1 MKITFQHFQ
10 NEGIIALDTQMMR
23 PLMVSSHLI
32 LQNGKAAFVDVGAS
46 SSIPN
51 LLKGLSEHSLSKADV
66 EYVIVTHIHLDHAG
80 GVGVLMNQLPK
91 AKLVVHPRGSR
102 HMIDPSKL
110 IAGATAVYGPE
121 EMSKTYGEILPVLED
136 RVIVAE
142 DGFQLDFD
150 GRILEF
156 WDTPGHA
163 RHHLCIIDHLTSSI
177 FTGDSFGLSY
187 REFDYNDQVFILPTT
202 SPVQFDP
209 DEMKATIWRIAKFQP
224 EAVYLTHFGR
234 LDYRESLAEDL
245 LRMVDAHVEIGQRA
259 AKLEKTVKL
268 EQIKRDLWEMLW
280 KEAQKH
286 SCPLDEHQAHQLL
299 ALDWELNA
307 KGLVSWLERTA

>member
-1 MKITFQHFQ
+1 MKITYRHFQ

-46 SSIPN
+46 PLIPN
-51 LLKGLSEHSLSKADV
+51 LLKGLSEHSLSKEDV
-66 EYVIVTHIHLDHAG
+66 EYVIVTHVHLDHAG
-80 GVGVLMNQLPK
+80 GVGVLMNQLPN

-110 IAGATAVYGPE
+110 IAGATAVYGPA
-121 EMSKTYGEILPVLED
+121 EMSKTYGEILPVSKD

-163 RHHLCIIDHLTSSI
+163 RHHFCIIDHLTRSI

-209 DEMKATIWRIAKFQP
+209 DEMKATIRRIANFQP
-224 EAVYLTHFGR
+224 EAVYLTHFSR

-245 LRMVDAHVEIGQRA
+245 LSMVDAHVEIGQRA
-259 AKLEKTVKL
+259 AKLEKTV
-268 EQIKRDLWEMLW
+268 
-280 KEAQKH
+280 
-286 SCPLDEHQAHQLL
+286 
-299 ALDWELNA
+299 
-307 KGLVSWLERTA
+307 

>member
-46 SSIPN
+46 PSIPN

-66 EYVIVTHIHLDHAG
+66 EYVIVTHVHLDHAG

-163 RHHLCIIDHLTSSI
+163 RHHFCIIDHLTSSI

-245 LRMVDAHVEIGQRA
+245 LSMVDAHVEIGQRA